1 MKEGLKWENLDV
13 LFNKESIKND
23 IVNYVNFWS
32 NKRGNKVD
40 LIIMN
45 AIELILN

>member
-23 IVNYVNFWS
+23 IVNYVNFWTS
-32 NKRGNKVD
+32 KRGNKVN

-45 AIELILN
+45 DIELILN